1 MVMVGAQTDLAF
13 SEYQKMWAVKAVACR
28 GGRRDINH
36 SVHEVPMRL
45 TLIPITT
52 QSMVIFINRHM

>member
-13 SEYQKMWAVKAVACR
+13 SEYQKMWAVEVVGCR

-36 SVHEVPMRL
+36 SVHGVPMRANPHTHYDPKHGDFL
-45 TLIPITT
+45 
-52 QSMVIFINRHM
+52 

>member
-36 SVHEVPMRL
+36 SVHGVPMRANPH
-45 TLIPITT
+45 THYDPKHGD
-52 QSMVIFINRHM
+52 FH